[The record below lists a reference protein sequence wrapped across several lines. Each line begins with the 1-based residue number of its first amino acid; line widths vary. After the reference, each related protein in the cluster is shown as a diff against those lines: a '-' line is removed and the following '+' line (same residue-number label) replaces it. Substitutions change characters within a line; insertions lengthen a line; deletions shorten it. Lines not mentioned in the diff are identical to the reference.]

1 MAKSHKRENYMNQKI
16 IPARRTEKVT
26 YAIRDIAVKAKHLE
40 DQGRKIIYLN
50 IGDPPVYDFE
60 TPFELRQIV
69 SEKILQSSAN
79 SQLNVS
85 VYGDSM
91 GLIEAR
97 EAVARYATEK
107 KRIKGVT
114 ANDVFM
120 ANGASEAIT
129 LAIAALINPGD
140 NIMTPSPGYP
150 LYSGQIPVYHGNLNP
165 YLLNESTGWQ
175 IDFDELEKRV
185 NKRTKAIVV
194 INPNNPT
201 GANYNRESLLNVI
214 NFARRHNLVIF
225 ADEIY
230 DKLLLD
236 GQTHTSI
243 ASLADDIPV
252 ITFGGL
258 SKNYIMPGWRV
269 GWAIFSDPTAVMADY
284 REAIN
289 KLLRARLCAVHPQ
302 QYMVAPALN
311 GNDSHLPQIIQKLTI
326 RRDITDKMLNEI
338 PGISCVKPE
347 AAFYAFPRIQLPPG
361 VTDEQF
367 VLELLNDTGV
377 LVVYGSGFG
386 QQRGTN
392 HFRVVFLPD
401 ENILRHSY
409 TLIGEFTAKFY
420 RKYNFKPE

>member
-1 MAKSHKRENYMNQKI
+1 MNPKI

-26 YAIRDIAVKAKHLE
+26 YAIRDIVVKAKQLE
-40 DQGRKIIYLN
+40 DQGKKITYLN

-60 TPFELRQIV
+60 TPLGLRQIV
-69 SEKILQSSAN
+69 AEKILQSNAN
-79 SQLNVS
+79 AKLNVS
-85 VYGDSM
+85 VYSDSM
-91 GLIEAR
+91 GVTEAR

-107 KRIKGVT
+107 KGIKGIT
-114 ANDVFM
+114 ASDVFM

-129 LAIAALINPGD
+129 LAIAALIDPGD

-150 LYSGQIPVYHGNLNP
+150 LYSGQIPVYHGKLNP

-236 GQTHTSI
+236 SQTHTSI
-243 ASLADDIPV
+243 ASLAEDVPV

-269 GWAIFSDPTAVMADY
+269 GWAIFSDPTGVMADY
-284 REAIN
+284 HEAVN

-302 QYMVAPALN
+302 QYMVAPALD
-311 GNDSHLPQIIQKLTI
+311 GDDSHLPQVIQKLTG
-326 RRDITDKMLNEI
+326 RRDITYKMLNDI
-338 PGISCVKPE
+338 PGVSCVKPE
-347 AAFYAFPRIQLPPG
+347 AAFYAFPRIQLPQG

-367 VLELLNDTGV
+367 VLELLNETGV

-386 QQRGTN
+386 QKPGTK

-401 ENILRHSY
+401 ENILRQSY

-420 RKYNFKPE
+420 RKYNFKPK